1 MNDEPAEACQRQNV
15 DGHQSRSRTLQR
27 VIAFTDAAVAIA
39 LTLLAL
45 PLVDFADQSTARQS
59 VADLVHQHV
68 GDILSF
74 AVSFLVIA
82 LFWRTHRQLYERLV
96 DYDEVLVVLN
106 TIWLMLVVFLPF
118 PTARLF
124 VETRLRADSAVFY
137 VANML
142 AISLLA
148 LAQTWWI
155 GRRPSLRT
163 SPDPEASPALL
174 PPVALSVVFAGATL
188 AAVVSPTGGLAL
200 IVLAPVVQSAAVRLP
215 RSTGG

>member
-1 MNDEPAEACQRQNV
+1 MHQEPAEAGRRQSV
-15 DGHQSRSRTLQR
+15 DGHQRRNTLQR
-27 VIAFTDAAVAIA
+27 IVSFTDAAVAIA

-45 PLVDFADQSTARQS
+45 PLVNFADQSTARQS
-59 VADLVHQHV
+59 VADLVQQHL

-106 TIWLMLVVFLPF
+106 TIWIMLVAFLPF

-124 VETRLRADSAVFY
+124 VETRLRADSAAFY

-155 GRRPSLRT
+155 GRRPQLRT
-163 SPDPEASPALL
+163 SAGPETAPALL
-174 PPVALSVVFAGATL
+174 PPVALCVVFAAGTL
-188 AAVVSPTGGLAL
+188 AAVVSPTAGLLLILLVPVAQFAAARLSRSAGG
-200 IVLAPVVQSAAVRLP
+200 
-215 RSTGG
+215 